1 MPSTADVAT
10 AKTSAE
16 RLCAT
21 AGLCATTRCKADAAV
36 ELAAGPGI
44 EARPCTELA
53 TASRK
58 RLTDMKMI
66 RSEDESPETKPMK
79 AIERTPTALFV
90 TSALW

>member
-58 RLTDMKMI
+58 RLTDMKVI
-66 RSEDESPETKPMK
+66 RSEDESPEPMK

>member
-58 RLTDMKMI
+58 RLTDMI

-79 AIERTPTALFV
+79 AIERSVALFV